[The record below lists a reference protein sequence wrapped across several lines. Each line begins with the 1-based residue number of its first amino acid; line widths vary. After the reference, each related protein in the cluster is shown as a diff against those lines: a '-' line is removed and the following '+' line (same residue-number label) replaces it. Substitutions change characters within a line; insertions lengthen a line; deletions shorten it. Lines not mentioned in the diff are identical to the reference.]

1 MCTSLRRSFESVATT
16 PIVHVQ
22 GMRCVPHVQHAAVW
36 VICENAT
43 HSGEAYL
50 REVADNVER
59 SMSRIR

>member
-1 MCTSLRRSFESVATT
+1 
-16 PIVHVQ
+16 
-22 GMRCVPHVQHAAVW
+22 MRCVPHVQHAAVW